1 MKKIVFGTTALLLT
15 LVALGAVSP
24 QRAAAQDK
32 TGGAS
37 KASESAQLV
46 VDFDLNKAIDEI
58 VGAINAEKNR
68 EAWVRALLEQTRSRT
83 KGKVNV
89 MVFNL
94 QQSFEFN
101 PPNGTFKF
109 KQATFD
115 GGAGGK
121 ITYGVWIF
129 HSPGVFKNKG
139 DGGFI
144 NWAFYGSFHRDG
156 GTVTFSDGAVFSGSD
171 PKAPKPQIDGP
182 KIDRPSEQKRM

>member
-24 QRAAAQDK
+24 QRASAQDK
-32 TGGAS
+32 TGGSS
-37 KASESAQLV
+37 KASEAAQLV
-46 VDFDLNKAIDEI
+46 IDFDLNKAIDEI

-68 EAWVRALLEQTRSRT
+68 EAWVRAMLEQTRSRT

-89 MVFNL
+89 MVFNM
-94 QQSFEFN
+94 QQSFDFN
-101 PPNGTFKF
+101 PPSGTFKF

-115 GGAGGK
+115 GGSGGK

-129 HSPGVFKNKG
+129 HSPAVFTNKG

-144 NWAFYGSFHRDG
+144 NWAFYGSFTRDG
-156 GTVTFSDGAVFSGSD
+156 GKVTFSDGAVLNGSN

-182 KIDRPSEQKRM
+182 KLPQPSDQKRM